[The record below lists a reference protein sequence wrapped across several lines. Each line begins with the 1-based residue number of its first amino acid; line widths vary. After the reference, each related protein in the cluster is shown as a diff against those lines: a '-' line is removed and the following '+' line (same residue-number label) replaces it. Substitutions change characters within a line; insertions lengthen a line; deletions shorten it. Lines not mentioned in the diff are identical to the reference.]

1 MISRPACTS
10 SPTSDAI
17 ARQGDADSDLRTFGL
32 LGSAPCFTAAMGL
45 VQRYAQTSAHVL
57 IQGETGTGKELAA
70 RAIHYLGPR
79 RYKPFVPINC
89 GALPDN
95 LVENEL
101 FGHAR
106 GAFTDARE
114 SQPGVVGDAHGGT
127 LFLDEIEC
135 LSHKGQVALLRFLQ
149 DGHYRPLG
157 ARSLVQADVRVIA
170 ASNRDFEAMVQE
182 GSFRQDLFYRLAIM
196 SVTLPPLRARG
207 DDVLELIEHFLQRF
221 ARMYARPAPVLD
233 ARARRQALSYAWP
246 GNIRE
251 LENVLHRQFLLAD
264 GGVLRLELGA
274 DKALERGLE
283 AGSEAAPPGDP
294 IATAG
299 RLAGLD
305 TELDMK
311 TAKAA
316 VIARFERDYLEQLI
330 AATGGNVSAAAQRA
344 GKERRAFGK
353 LLKKYGIERD
363 RYAG

>member
-1 MISRPACTS
+1 MIPGSARKLS
-10 SPTSDAI
+10 SPP
-17 ARQGDADSDLRTFGL
+17 ADDLGGFGL
-32 LGSAPCFTAAMGL
+32 LGSAPCFAAAMNL
-45 VQRYAQTSAHVL
+45 VRRYAQTSAHVL
-57 IQGETGTGKELAA
+57 IQGETGTGKELVA
-70 RAIHYLGPR
+70 RAVHYLGPR

-114 SQPGVVGDAHGGT
+114 SQPGVVGEADGGT

-157 ARSLVQADVRVIA
+157 GRSLVQADVRVIA

-182 GSFRQDLFYRLAIM
+182 GSFRQDLLYRLAIM
-196 SVTLPPLRARG
+196 AVTLPPLRARG
-207 DDVLELIEHFLQRF
+207 GDVLQLIEHFVQRF
-221 ARMYARPAPVLD
+221 ARSYARTAPVLD
-233 ARARRQALSYAWP
+233 EHSRRQALAYAWP

-251 LENVLHRQFLLAD
+251 LENVVHRQFLLAD
-264 GGVLRLELGA
+264 GGTLHLDLGVDDRPRPA
-274 DKALERGLE
+274 PGP
-283 AGSEAAPPGDP
+283 AAED
-294 IATAG
+294 
-299 RLAGLD
+299 LA
-305 TELDMK
+305 ELDMK
-311 TAKAA
+311 SAKAA